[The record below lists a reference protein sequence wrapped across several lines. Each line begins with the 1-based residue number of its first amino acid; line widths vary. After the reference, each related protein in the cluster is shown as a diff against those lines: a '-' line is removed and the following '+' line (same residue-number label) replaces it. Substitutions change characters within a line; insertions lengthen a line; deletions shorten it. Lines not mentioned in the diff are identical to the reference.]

1 MALAAACGVL
11 ASSKCTIHAP
21 AGEVCVCGC
30 CALTVCVLVFVQF
43 LLLSISVHQLGPP
56 PQLLPPSPPP
66 LALQP
71 MSSLCCVHTKPRLL
85 LRWEARGRA
94 RATTTFAGLWRR
106 LLIALLCFLSR
117 EILKHQDPS
126 ILLCFGGLCLWWPS
140 CCNANTA
147 QVASCKQPV
156 CGVSLCVP
164 CEGGLS
170 KQRCC
175 DCVLVHGTVELA
187 K

>member
-21 AGEVCVCGC
+21 AGEVCGGGY
-30 CALTVCVLVFVQF
+30 CALTVCVLLCFVQF

-71 MSSLCCVHTKPRLL
+71 NVVLVLCTYK
-85 LRWEARGRA
+85 AK
-94 RATTTFAGLWRR
+94 ATTSVGSQGQGQGHNNLCWFMAEAPYCF
-106 LLIALLCFLSR
+106 ALLFAKR
-117 EILKHQDPS
+117 DFETPRPFHWFI
-126 ILLCFGGLCLWWPS
+126 GLCLWWPS
-140 CCNANTA
+140 CRNANTA
-147 QVASCKQPV
+147 QVASREQPV

-164 CEGGLS
+164 CERGLG
-170 KQRCC
+170 KQRFC

-187 K
+187 